1 MTEKSRSQNKMKGA
15 RPTAR
20 TIINSGYSNVCSLT
34 WEISGNSVE
43 EPEVG
48 KKKSDE
54 GSESNEGKA
63 SWTDGMLAA
72 VLICIG
78 VIIGIFGFLK
88 KSIE

>member
-1 MTEKSRSQNKMKGA
+1 MD
-15 RPTAR
+15 
-20 TIINSGYSNVCSLT
+20 
-34 WEISGNSVE
+34 
-43 EPEVG
+43 

-63 SWTDGMLAA
+63 SWTDGMMAA